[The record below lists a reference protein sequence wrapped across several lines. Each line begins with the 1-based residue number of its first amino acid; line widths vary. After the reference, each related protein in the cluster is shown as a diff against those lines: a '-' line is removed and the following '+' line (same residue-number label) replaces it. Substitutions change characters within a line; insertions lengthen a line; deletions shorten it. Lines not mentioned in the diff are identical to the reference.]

1 MFIKFEQIYFFHT
14 HIVEGVHPA
23 IYFKMVFVIN
33 RLYFE
38 FGTNVSVP
46 TTSVRGGSMEHFK
59 GNNMVYDCHN
69 KFIGNIKNSR
79 YTHLGNAFKKHYS
92 IEESVDLDRTENTSI
107 SRLWYEE
114 LHRLIRRNAYKNKK
128 NDLLKHTAIPT
139 DVVDGFC
146 EVLNLHNLENFSAFN
161 VPIDHHDRNRRFVSK
176 YDYCFGST
184 ELTSQQYSFVNTS
197 YSITNIKKIV
207 KSKLSYRTTN
217 QQQGFRP
224 IPDVSLHP
232 VRNVCCIPVLPNLR
246 LDEIDNNIICII
258 PENSIVLNSSDYW
271 YDIEYDKIL
280 NKYPIA
286 ICMFHNHVA
295 QDIAPVTKCD
305 FNVLELVVNKQLITN
320 NISLKMNRRVV
331 NPSYSS
337 SNIVANGKEKTPS
350 TLQQQQ
356 LILEKPNNRIEN
368 IYTDGSI
375 RSVNGK
381 ATSGIGVWFESQ
393 SNKNVSQQIIC
404 PYDNDINFCELMA
417 IYVAILNASPK
428 KRVHIYTDSFTAMN
442 LLKEGQIY
450 GRVRNRKYHHIV
462 MEILSST
469 IERNQMIKILKV
481 KAHIGDVGN
490 TNADLMARLG
500 VYNTYDE
507 PINVTSLSYR
517 HDIDRSVININNK
530 NKNVP
535 NGA

>member
-1 MFIKFEQIYFFHT
+1 
-14 HIVEGVHPA
+14 
-23 IYFKMVFVIN
+23 MVFVIN

-79 YTHLGNAFKKHYS
+79 YVYLSNAFKEYYS
-92 IEESVDLDRTENTSI
+92 IEESVDLDRTENTAI

-114 LHRLIRRNAYKNKK
+114 LHRLIRRNAYNNKK

-161 VPIDHHDRNRRFVSK
+161 VPIDHHDQNRRFVSK

-217 QQQGFRP
+217 QQQDNSPYSSNHP
-224 IPDVSLHP
+224 I
-232 VRNVCCIPVLPNLR
+232 RNVCCIPVLPNLR
-246 LDEIDNNIICII
+246 LNELVFNNNIICII
-258 PENSIVLNSSDYW
+258 PENSIVLNPSDYW

-305 FNVLELVVNKQLITN
+305 FKVLEHIVNKQLITN
-320 NISLKMNRRVV
+320 NISLKMNRRIV

-337 SNIVANGKEKTPS
+337 SNIVANGKEK
-350 TLQQQQ
+350 

-393 SNKNVSQQIIC
+393 SNKNVSQQIIS
-404 PYDNDINFCELMA
+404 PHDNDINFCELVA
-417 IYVAILNASPK
+417 IYVAILHASLK

-450 GRVRNRKYHHIV
+450 GWVRNRKYHHIV
-462 MEILSST
+462 MVILSIT
-469 IERNQMIKILKV
+469 RKRNQMTKILKV

-500 VYNTYDE
+500 VYNTCDE
-507 PINVTSLSYR
+507 PINVRSLSYR
-517 HDIDRSVININNK
+517 YDIDRPVVININNK

>member
-1 MFIKFEQIYFFHT
+1 MI
-14 HIVEGVHPA
+14 
-23 IYFKMVFVIN
+23 IN
-33 RLYFE
+33 RLYFD
-38 FGTNVSVP
+38 FGTNVSLP

-59 GNNMVYDCHN
+59 GNNMIYDCHN

-79 YTHLGNAFKKHYS
+79 YVYLSNTFKKHYS
-92 IEESVDLDRTENTSI
+92 IDDSVDLDRTDNLAI
-107 SRLWYEE
+107 SRMWYEE
-114 LHRLIRRNAYKNKK
+114 LRCLIRRNAYKNKK
-128 NDLLKHTAIPT
+128 NDLLKHTTMPI

-161 VPIDHHDRNRRFVSK
+161 IPTHYYKDHDRNFVSK
-176 YDYCFGST
+176 YDYSFGST
-184 ELTSQQYSFVNTS
+184 EVASLQYSFVNTS
-197 YSITNIKKIV
+197 YSVSTIKKTV
-207 KSKLSYRTTN
+207 ASKLHNNRQT
-217 QQQGFRP
+217 G
-224 IPDVSLHP
+224 VVGHLP

-246 LDEIDNNIICII
+246 LNELVFNNNILCII

-286 ICMFHNHVA
+286 ICMFHNRVA

-305 FNVLELVVNKQLITN
+305 FNVLELIVNKQLITN

-331 NPSYSS
+331 NPSHSS

-404 PYDNDINFCELMA
+404 PYDNDINFCELVA

-450 GRVRNRKYHHIV
+450 GWVRNRKYHHIV
-462 MEILSST
+462 MEILSIT
-469 IERNQMIKILKV
+469 MKRNQMIKILKV

-507 PINVTSLSYR
+507 PINVRSLSYR

-530 NKNVP
+530 NKDVP